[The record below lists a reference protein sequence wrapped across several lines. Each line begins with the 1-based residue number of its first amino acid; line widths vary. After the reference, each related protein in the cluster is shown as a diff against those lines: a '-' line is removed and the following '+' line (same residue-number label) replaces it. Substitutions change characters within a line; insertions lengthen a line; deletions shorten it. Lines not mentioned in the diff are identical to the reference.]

1 MLFFCAHRPASFPGR
16 NKHFLSTLRRLSRMG
31 SLLLLLIVAPAGHV
45 AMHGIRYSSV
55 GQPVETHATRLTMPS
70 FVLMGGD
77 ANVDEA
83 FRWMISKAGGGNFL
97 VIGVDNS
104 DEYNEYIY
112 RMGGVSSVQTLII
125 PDAAAARNPKV
136 AARIR
141 EADALFIMGG
151 DQSEYLRYWQG
162 TPVQEAIQDLARRNV
177 PIGGISA
184 GLAILGQYVFSA
196 ARGSIGSAMALADP
210 YHERLTL
217 TRDFLDLPHFEG
229 IIMDTHFDTRNRL
242 GRLIAFM
249 ARITKD
255 TEQRPVRGIGVDS
268 GAALLIEGD
277 TAMRVGKAAS
287 AVYLLSAHNPPDVC
301 EPGQP
306 LTYRD
311 ITVHRLT
318 GDERFDMRTWTKNE
332 TRKGIYLASVADGKL
347 LKSAFAPA
355 PGELFHWEYG
365 TY

>member
-1 MLFFCAHRPASFPGR
+1 MHR
-16 NKHFLSTLRRLSRMG
+16 LLRMG
-31 SLLLLLIVAPAGHV
+31 GLLLLLLSLLLAPAGHV
-45 AMHGIRYSSV
+45 AVHGIRHTVV
-55 GQPVETHATRLTMPS
+55 GHPVEIHAARPSTPS

-83 FRWMISKAGGGNFL
+83 FRWMISKAGGGNFV

-104 DEYNEYIY
+104 DEYNDYIY

-162 TPVQEAIQDLARRNV
+162 TPVQEAIQELASRNV

-196 ARGSIGSAMALADP
+196 ARGSIGSSMALADP

-217 TRDFLDLPHFEG
+217 ARDFLDLPHFEG
-229 IIMDTHFDTRNRL
+229 VITDTHFDTRNRL

-268 GAALLIEGD
+268 GAALLVEGD
-277 TAMRVGKAAS
+277 TAVRVGKPTS
-287 AVYLLSAHNPPDVC
+287 AVYFLSAQNPPDVC

-311 ITVHRLT
+311 IAVHRLT
-318 GDERFDMRTWTKNE
+318 GDERFDMRTWSKNE
-332 TRKGIYLASVADGKL
+332 TRDGIYLASVADGKL
-347 LKSAFAPA
+347 RKSAVALA